1 MARREEGCA
10 QRWAGVGRARGAG
23 DGADGGGGQGW
34 GVCHGAGVG
43 CMNELL
49 SIPHPNPSPEGEG
62 LRFAGYA
69 AVFDRVDRG
78 GDVVLRGAFAG
89 SGGQAVPLLWQHAP
103 DKQVGVIERSE
114 EHTSELQSLMRITY
128 AVFGL

>member
-1 MARREEGCA
+1 MSSLTETRFPYTTLFRSGGGEGCAGVAGAAGCMARREEGGA
-10 QRWAGVGRARGAG
+10 QRCAGVGRARGAG

-69 AVFDRVDRG
+69 AVFEDRKSTR
-78 GDVVLRGAFAG
+78 LN
-89 SGGQAVPLLWQHAP
+89 SSH
-103 DKQVGVIERSE
+103 
-114 EHTSELQSLMRITY
+114 
-128 AVFGL
+128 

>member
-1 MARREEGCA
+1 MARREEGGA
-10 QRWAGVGRARGAG
+10 QRCAGVGRARGAG

-34 GVCHGAGVG
+34 GVCPGAGVG

-69 AVFDRVDRG
+69 AVFYRVDRG
-78 GDVVLRGAFAG
+78 GD
-89 SGGQAVPLLWQHAP
+89 
-103 DKQVGVIERSE
+103 RSE
-114 EHTSELQSLMRITY
+114 ERRVGKECVSTLGSRWSAYQ
-128 AVFGL
+128 

>member
-1 MARREEGCA
+1 MRSRVVVFFLSKRRHTGGALVTGVQTCA
-10 QRWAGVGRARGAG
+10 LPIC
-23 DGADGGGGQGW
+23 ADGGGGQGW

-78 GDVVLRGAFAG
+78 GD
-89 SGGQAVPLLWQHAP
+89 
-103 DKQVGVIERSE
+103 RSE
-114 EHTSELQSLMRITY
+114 ERRVGKECVSTLGSRWSAYQ
-128 AVFGL
+128 